1 MVQYHC
7 AYRDLQVQNQVS
19 PECGPQAWTP
29 QSNVTFGGIC
39 MPFMTDMEHYL
50 EARAADPHQSP
61 ALYKLC
67 PDDSP
72 FSVALSETL
81 PKCNLVGF
89 GGGTR
94 QWEPISLKVQWTQN
108 ETITTY
114 TKARFQ
120 DAFADASALSTRIE
134 MVVTVVVILLFRHLG
149 IVKEIK
155 AFSWGELSDIVQEKP
170 DEKKEAQ
177 CPSRHTHTG
186 RGAREEDGRM
196 VAIEDEGTEP
206 AKRAC
211 SK

>member
-1 MVQYHC
+1 
-7 AYRDLQVQNQVS
+7 
-19 PECGPQAWTP
+19 
-29 QSNVTFGGIC
+29 